1 MPTVAVNGRKLHYR
15 SPGGTKGHVVLL
27 VHGAYDNGDYW
38 QHVYPHLAR
47 DHTPI
52 AIDLPGRRQSEGP
65 PIDDA
70 AGYAR
75 FFPALADALNLPP
88 LVFFGHSMGGSMAAD
103 FAARNPVRA
112 KAVIALG
119 SAPRWTTSQAD
130 IDKWDGDPEGA
141 FGENLD
147 YLFAKSASAAVRAAY
162 DRQLRTTPPMT
173 CKADI
178 AHCRSVAMEGRLDQ
192 IKAPTL
198 VVAGDE
204 EAWIDGSY
212 ALRDGISGAR
222 FEVIPGAG
230 HAVALE
236 QPAALNAAV
245 DRFLATLSV

>member
-1 MPTVAVNGRKLHYR
+1 MAIVTVNGRKVHYR
-15 SPGGTKGHVVLL
+15 SPDATKGHVVLL
-27 VHGAYDNGDYW
+27 VHGAYDNGNYW

-52 AIDLPGRRQSEGP
+52 AIDLPGRRESEGP
-65 PIDDA
+65 AIDDA

-75 FFPALADALNLPP
+75 FFPALADALKLPP
-88 LVFFGHSMGGSMAAD
+88 FIFFGHSMGGSMAVD
-103 FAARNPVRA
+103 FAARNPKRT

-130 IDKWDGDPEGA
+130 IDKWDSDPEGA

-147 YLFAKSASAAVRAAY
+147 YLFAKGAPADVRAAY

-192 IKAPTL
+192 VKAPML
-198 VVAGDE
+198 VAAGDE
-204 EAWIDGSY
+204 EAWLDGSH
-212 ALRDGISGAR
+212 ALRDGIAGAR
-222 FEVIPGAG
+222 LELIPGAG

-245 DRFLATLSV
+245 DRFLKTLAV